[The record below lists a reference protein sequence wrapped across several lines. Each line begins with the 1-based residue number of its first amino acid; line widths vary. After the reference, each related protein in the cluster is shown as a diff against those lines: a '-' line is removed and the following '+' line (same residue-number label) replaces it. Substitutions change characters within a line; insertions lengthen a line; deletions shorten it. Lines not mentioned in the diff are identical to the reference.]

1 MLPNLTAAHLFEAI
15 LAIALVFSCL
25 LGLQVIRERR
35 PPAVTLA
42 WVAVLVLLP
51 MLGVLLYLLFGTR
64 KRWELRVRQ
73 RPVIGCET
81 AVRPFDDAHVLDRML
96 RRLAL
101 PPALSGN
108 DIRCSWRPEVARRDL
123 LDVIDGATERL
134 WMFIYMFEDDASGAL
149 VLDALIAAA
158 SRGVRVRVMV
168 DDLGSFGSLAAGRRA
183 LEAAGGRMVRFKP
196 VWYALRKRMLNLRNH
211 RKIVVAD
218 GQVAWTGGRNVGD
231 HYLAAGKHEWL
242 DFSAVI
248 RGPTALALEEIC
260 RNDWRFASDEPPD
273 SSPVWVSGPQ
283 GNACLQVLPAGPE
296 YRDDAWQTALVKCC
310 FEAHSRLW
318 LATPYFVPDE
328 TVTNAVLTAAR
339 SGVDV
344 RILVPHRSDNLVV
357 DLVGRSFLREV
368 QRAGGKVFR
377 YKIGMMHAKAVLVD
391 DTLAMFGSANI
402 DARSLFLNYEC
413 MVIGYDAETV
423 IPVQAFFEYAFA
435 RASRGVRT
443 IGQIRET
450 LSSLAR
456 LLAPLL

>member
-1 MLPNLTAAHLFEAI
+1 MLAA
-15 LAIALVFSCL
+15 ALIFSCL

-51 MLGVLLYLLFGTR
+51 LLGVLLYLLFGTR
-64 KRWELRVRQ
+64 KRWELRARQ
-73 RPVIGCET
+73 RAGIGCDT

-101 PPALSGN
+101 PPALNGN
-108 DIRCSWRPEVARRDL
+108 EIRFSWRPDVARREL
-123 LDVIDGATERL
+123 ISVIDGATERL
-134 WMFIYMFEDDASGAL
+134 WMFIYMFEDDASGAA

-158 SRGVRVRVMV
+158 TRGVKVRVMV
-168 DDLGSFGSLAAGRRA
+168 DDLGSFGSLASGRRA
-183 LEAAGGRMVRFKP
+183 LQSAGGRMVRFKP
-196 VWYALRKRMLNLRNH
+196 VWYALRQRMVNLRNH
-211 RKIVVAD
+211 RKMVVAD
-218 GQVAWTGGRNVGD
+218 GSVAWTGGRNVGD
-231 HYLAAGKHEWL
+231 HYLAAGKQEWL
-242 DFSAVI
+242 DLSAVI
-248 RGPTALALEEIC
+248 RGPAALALEEIC
-260 RNDWRFASDEPPD
+260 RNDWRFASDELPEP
-273 SSPVWVSGPQ
+273 SPIWVDCAQ
-283 GNACLQVLPAGPE
+283 GNACLQVLPSGPE
-296 YRDDAWQTALVKCC
+296 YREDAWQTALVKSC

-328 TVTNAVLTAAR
+328 TVMNAVLTAAR

-344 RILVPHRSDNLVV
+344 RILIPHRSDNLVV

-368 QRAGGKVFR
+368 QRAGAKVFR
-377 YKIGMMHAKAVLVD
+377 YKVGMMHAKAVLVD
-391 DTLAMFGSANI
+391 DTLAMFGSANV